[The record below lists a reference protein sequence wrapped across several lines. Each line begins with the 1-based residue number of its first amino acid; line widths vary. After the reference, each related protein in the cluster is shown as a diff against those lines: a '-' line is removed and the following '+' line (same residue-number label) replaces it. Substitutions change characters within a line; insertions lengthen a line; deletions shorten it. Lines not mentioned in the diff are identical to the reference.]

1 MVRPVPFRHCV
12 LSRRF
17 LGFCLIVGSHYK
29 KAVSAVGVQSE
40 GESLV
45 FEPIWEV
52 CIIKGCPCEVCATE
66 SCSGERCSM
75 RICVLNGCATDGRV
89 FKICPVEICVIED
102 CATEGCAFEESSMEI
117 CLTEVCSVEG
127 CVIEVFVCPV
137 AGHVSR
143 QSRRCRPPRP
153 YSTSALRPR

>member
-29 KAVSAVGVQSE
+29 KAVSAVGMQSE

-52 CIIKGCPCEVCATE
+52 CLVEGGSCEVCATE
-66 SCSGERCSM
+66 SCSGES
-75 RICVLNGCATDGRV
+75 
-89 FKICPVEICVIED
+89 CVIED